1 MCVAIQRMTPEKF
14 AEMMSRHSFSDTQVA
29 VLRKHFK
36 LPFHPIH
43 LSLLSEARREE
54 ILLQCL
60 AEIDGVER
68 TTA

>member
-1 MCVAIQRMTPEKF
+1 MTPEKF
-14 AEMMSRHSFSDTQVA
+14 AEMIGRHNFSDTQVA

-54 ILLQCL
+54 ILHQCL
-60 AEIDGVER
+60 AEIDEVDR